1 MMVGSA
7 PARGGMP
14 VRLFVRFLCLAGAV
28 ALAVA
33 TLFGWLSV
41 DSARPR
47 AFPLRDLV
55 YGVSH
60 HTAPFRSSLAVPLL
74 VALVLAVLAAV
85 FAVRLLAVL
94 EFPVALVPA
103 GLWTTWEAISHGRHG
118 TAFGPGEWCTGYWSV
133 LVALVLLVL
142 PVAVRWRRA
151 TASGAT
157 SGTASGATS
166 NTAEAGNGTGSLT
179 AT

>member
-1 MMVGSA
+1 
-7 PARGGMP
+7 MP
-14 VRLFVRFLCLAGAV
+14 VRLFARFLCLAGAV

-55 YGVSH
+55 HGVSH

-74 VALVLAVLAAV
+74 AALVLAVLAAV

-94 EFPVALVPA
+94 AFSVTLVTA
-103 GLWTTWEAISHGRHG
+103 GLWTTWEAISHSRHG
-118 TAFGPGEWCTGYWSV
+118 TAFGPGEWRTGYWAV
-133 LVALVLLVL
+133 LAALVLLVL

-151 TASGAT
+151 TT
-157 SGTASGATS
+157 SGTTKDTDSESVPAT
-166 NTAEAGNGTGSLT
+166 
-179 AT
+179 